1 VGHAVAVRLVERAGN
16 LNPILQYLNRW
27 QRSLFQSLGQRLA
40 VQVFHDNEINAVL
53 VADVVQRADVR
64 MIQAGNNFGLALEAL
79 TACRIVSKMRR
90 KNLDSDG
97 AVQARVPRPIYFPH
111 STSTQRSDD
120 LVRAQSRAV
129 RQRHGCSR
137 L

>member
-1 VGHAVAVRLVERAGN
+1 
-16 LNPILQYLNRW
+16 
-27 QRSLFQSLGQRLA
+27 
-40 VQVFHDNEINAVL
+40 

-64 MIQAGNNFGLALEAL
+64 MIQAGDNFGFTLEAL
-79 TACRIVSKMRR
+79 AARRIISKMRR
-90 KNLDSDG
+90 KNLDGDG
-97 AVQARVPRPIYFPH
+97 AVQARVPRPIHFSH
-111 STSTQRSDD
+111 STSAQRSDD